1 MRIDV
6 LDNLSHQF
14 KSKQMNTLQ
23 INNLSKT
30 YPNGVKAING
40 ISIKI
45 TNGMFGLLG
54 ANGAGKS
61 SLMRTIASL
70 QEPSEGSIT
79 FNDVDIVSQPQYV
92 RENLGYLPQEFGVYP
107 KISAEKLLN
116 HLAILKGILDNKQRK
131 EQVTALLQQVNLYQ
145 HRKKSVYT
153 FSGGMRQR
161 FGIAQALLGNPQ
173 LIIVDEPTAGLD
185 PEESNRFLN
194 LLSEIGE
201 NVIVL
206 LSTHIVED
214 VRNLCPKMA
223 ILANG
228 EIISEGNPK
237 ELVASIE
244 GKIWTRIIPKKD
256 IEVYKKAFDVI
267 STKLVSGETQIRV
280 LSAKKPEAGFEMII
294 PNLEDY
300 YFATLFNQAINKA

>member
-1 MRIDV
+1 
-6 LDNLSHQF
+6 
-14 KSKQMNTLQ
+14 
-23 INNLSKT
+23 
-30 YPNGVKAING
+30 
-40 ISIKI
+40 
-45 TNGMFGLLG
+45 
-54 ANGAGKS
+54 
-61 SLMRTIASL
+61 
-70 QEPSEGSIT
+70 
-79 FNDVDIVSQPQYV
+79 
-92 RENLGYLPQEFGVYP
+92 
-107 KISAEKLLN
+107 
-116 HLAILKGILDNKQRK
+116 
-131 EQVTALLQQVNLYQ
+131 LLQQVNLYQ

-161 FGIAQALLGNPQ
+161 FGIAQALLANPK

-214 VRNLCPKMA
+214 VRNLCPNMA

-228 EIISEGNPK
+228 EIISQGNPK

-244 GKIWTRIIPKKD
+244 GKIWTKIIPKTD
-256 IEVYKKAFDVI
+256 IKIYKKAFDVI

-280 LSAKKPEAGFEMII
+280 LSAKKPEAGFDSIT

-300 YFATLFNQAINKA
+300 YFATLFNQAIKTA

>member
-1 MRIDV
+1 
-6 LDNLSHQF
+6 
-14 KSKQMNTLQ
+14 MNTL
-23 INNLSKT
+23 IIENLTKT
-30 YPNGVKAING
+30 YPNGVKALNG
-40 ISIKI
+40 INLKI

-54 ANGAGKS
+54 SNGAGKS

-70 QEPSEGSIT
+70 QEPSSGSIQ
-79 FNDVDIVSQPQYV
+79 FNNTDVVIEPQEV
-92 RENLGYLPQEFGVYP
+92 RKVLGYLPQEFGVYP

-116 HLAILKGILDNKQRK
+116 HMAILKGIINKKERK

-161 FGIAQALLGNPQ
+161 FGIAQALLANPQ

-201 NVIVL
+201 NVIVI

-223 ILANG
+223 ILAHG

-237 ELVASIE
+237 DLVASIE
-244 GKIWTRIIPKKD
+244 GKIWTKIIPKTD

-280 LSAKKPEAGFEMII
+280 LSENKPEAGFEMIT
-294 PNLEDY
+294 PNLEDF
-300 YFATLFNQAINKA
+300 YFTTLFNNQLNS

>member
-1 MRIDV
+1 
-6 LDNLSHQF
+6 
-14 KSKQMNTLQ
+14 MNTLT
-23 INNLSKT
+23 IENLSKT
-30 YPNGVKAING
+30 YPNGVKALDGINL
-40 ISIKI
+40 KI

-61 SLMRTIASL
+61 TLMRTIASL
-70 QEPSEGSIT
+70 QEPSTGCIS
-79 FNDVDIVSQPQYV
+79 FNTIDVVKQPHKI
-92 RENLGYLPQEFGVYP
+92 REQLGYLPQEFGVYP

-116 HLAILKGILDNKQRK
+116 HMAILKGIINNKERK

-161 FGIAQALLGNPQ
+161 FGIAQALLANPQ

-201 NVIVL
+201 NVIVI

-223 ILANG
+223 ILSNG
-228 EIISEGNPK
+228 QIISEGNPTA
-237 ELVASIE
+237 LVASIE
-244 GKIWTRIIPKKD
+244 GKIWTKIIPKSD
-256 IEVYKKAFDVI
+256 IDIYKKAFDVI
-267 STKLVSGETQIRV
+267 STKLVSGKTQIRV
-280 LSAKKPEAGFEMII
+280 LSENKPEAGFDSIT
-294 PNLEDY
+294 PNLEDF
-300 YFATLFNQAINKA
+300 YFATLFNQAIKTA

>member
-1 MRIDV
+1 
-6 LDNLSHQF
+6 
-14 KSKQMNTLQ
+14 MNTLT
-23 INNLSKT
+23 IKDLSKT
-30 YPNGVKAING
+30 YPNGVQALNG
-40 ISIKI
+40 INLEI

-70 QEPSEGSIT
+70 QEPSSGAIS
-79 FNDVDIVSQPQYV
+79 FNETDVVKQPHEIRKQ
-92 RENLGYLPQEFGVYP
+92 LGYLPQEFGVYP

-116 HLAILKGILDNKQRK
+116 HLAILKGILDTKERK

-161 FGIAQALLGNPQ
+161 FGIAQALLANPQ

-201 NVIVL
+201 NVIVI

-223 ILANG
+223 ILSNG
-228 EIISEGNPK
+228 EIISEGNPT
-237 ELVASIE
+237 ELVATID
-244 GKIWTRIIPKKD
+244 GKIWTKIIPKKD
-256 IEVYKKAFDVI
+256 IEIYKKAFDVI
-267 STKLVSGETQIRV
+267 STKLISGETQIRV
-280 LSAKKPEAGFEMII
+280 LSENKPEIGFEKIS
-294 PNLEDY
+294 PNLEDF
-300 YFATLFNQAINKA
+300 YFVTLFNQTPNKA

>member
-1 MRIDV
+1 
-6 LDNLSHQF
+6 
-14 KSKQMNTLQ
+14 MNTLI
-23 INNLSKT
+23 INNLTKT
-30 YPNGVKAING
+30 YPNGVKALDNINL
-40 ISIKI
+40 KI

-54 ANGAGKS
+54 SNGAGKS

-70 QEPSEGSIT
+70 QEPSSGSVS
-79 FNDVDIVSQPQYV
+79 FNNIDVVTQPHEIRKQ
-92 RENLGYLPQEFGVYP
+92 LGYLPQEFGVYP

-116 HLAILKGILDNKQRK
+116 HMAILKGIINKKERK

-145 HRKKSVYT
+145 HRKKAVYT

-161 FGIAQALLGNPQ
+161 FGIAQALLANPQ

-201 NVIVL
+201 NVIVI

-223 ILANG
+223 ILSNG
-228 EIISEGNPK
+228 EIISEGNPT
-237 ELVASIE
+237 ELVASID
-244 GKIWTRIIPKKD
+244 GKIWTKIIPKMD
-256 IEVYKKAFDVI
+256 IEIYKKAFNVI

-280 LSAKKPEAGFEMII
+280 LSDDKPEAGFAMIS

-300 YFATLFNQAINKA
+300 YFATLFNQTSKNA

>member
-1 MRIDV
+1 
-6 LDNLSHQF
+6 
-14 KSKQMNTLQ
+14 MNTLQ

-79 FNDVDIVSQPQYV
+79 FNDVDIISQPQYV

-116 HLAILKGILDNKQRK
+116 HLAILKGILDKKERK

-161 FGIAQALLGNPQ
+161 FGIAQALLANPQ

-201 NVIVL
+201 NVIVI

-228 EIISEGNPK
+228 EIISEGNPR

-244 GKIWTRIIPKKD
+244 GKIWTKIIPKSD
-256 IEVYKKAFDVI
+256 IDVFKKAFDVI

-280 LSAKKPEAGFEMII
+280 LSDAKPEAGFELII
-294 PNLEDY
+294 PNLEDF
-300 YFATLFNQAINKA
+300 YFATLFNNQSKNA

>member
-1 MRIDV
+1 
-6 LDNLSHQF
+6 
-14 KSKQMNTLQ
+14 MNTLR
-23 INNLSKT
+23 IKDLSKT
-30 YPNGVKAING
+30 YPNGVKALNG
-40 ISIKI
+40 INLEI

-70 QEPSEGSIT
+70 QEPSSGSIS
-79 FNDVDIVSQPQYV
+79 FNKTDVVKEPNEIRKQ
-92 RENLGYLPQEFGVYP
+92 LGYLPQEFGVYP

-116 HLAILKGILDNKQRK
+116 HMAILKGILNNKDRK
-131 EQVTALLQQVNLYQ
+131 TQVTALLQQVNLYQ

-161 FGIAQALLGNPQ
+161 FGIAQALLANPQ

-201 NVIVL
+201 NVIVI

-223 ILANG
+223 ILSSG
-228 EIISEGNPK
+228 EIISEGNPT
-237 ELVASIE
+237 ELVATID
-244 GKIWTRIIPKKD
+244 GKIWTKIIPKKD
-256 IEVYKKAFDVI
+256 IEIYKKAFDVI
-267 STKLVSGETQIRV
+267 STKLVSGKTQIRV
-280 LSAKKPEAGFEMII
+280 LSENKPETGFEKIS
-294 PNLEDY
+294 PNLEDF
-300 YFATLFNQAINKA
+300 YFATLFNQTSNKA